1 MSKPL
6 NQSKA
11 EFILAIL
18 FLIFLGASCRK
29 EQALASPN
37 LQAEN
42 LPPVPT
48 NPTLPFGIVAGE
60 LLQNGQPVQFK
71 GVNALNTFGIG
82 DHNLMDEWRIEIV
95 REFIGNLREQPIA
108 GDAIQGA
115 NGAWLHPLQNIVDE
129 NRRHH
134 KVTMLCPFAWVEQS
148 GKQTFFTGLNPSAQ
162 SFYGQYKLKMKDIA
176 NHFKNQPDVWIEVW
190 NEPYHWN
197 NENGYSHELWLK
209 DQKDMVD
216 NLRRV
221 VGFENIILVPG
232 NEQGQSESAILS
244 KGDELL
250 AGRYNLLFDLHAYEK
265 WLINTSETGIIQRIQ
280 ALKNRKCALLFGEI
294 GVINSSG
301 LMQTE
306 AFLAAVDSTKTTTLA
321 WLWNKNSS
329 DPNALLDDVGQEN
342 NVNNNNWG
350 STFKRF
356 LQH

>member
-1 MSKPL
+1 MSKL
-6 NQSKA
+6 LHQSKA
-11 EFILAIL
+11 GFILAL
-18 FLIFLGASCRK
+18 MFLTFLGSSCRK
-29 EQALASPN
+29 EQELTSPS
-37 LQAEN
+37 LHAEN
-42 LPPVPT
+42 LPPVPS
-48 NPTLPFGIVAGE
+48 NPTLPFAIPEGE
-60 LLQNGQPVQFK
+60 LLQNGRPVQFK

-82 DHNLMDEWRIEIV
+82 DHKLMDEWHIEIV

-129 NRRHH
+129 NRRHQQ
-134 KVTMLCPFAWVEQS
+134 VTILCPFGWVDQT
-148 GKQTFFTGLNPSAQ
+148 GKQTLFTGLNPAAQ
-162 SFYGQYKLKMKDIA
+162 SFYAQYKLKMKDIA
-176 NHFKNQPDVWIEVW
+176 HHFKGQPDVWIEVW

-244 KGDELL
+244 KGNELL

-265 WLINTSETGIIQRIQ
+265 WLINTSEAGIIQRIQ
-280 ALKNRKCALLFGEI
+280 ALKNRKCAILFGEI

-301 LMQTE
+301 LMQPET
-306 AFLAAVDSTKTTTLA
+306 FLSAVDATKSTTLA
-321 WLWNKNSS
+321 WLWNKNGN
-329 DPNALLDDVGQEN
+329 DQNALLNDWGQEN
-342 NVNNNNWG
+342 NFNNNDWG
-350 STFKRF
+350 STFRRF
-356 LQH
+356 LED

>member
-1 MSKPL
+1 MSTSL

-11 EFILAIL
+11 GFILAIL

-29 EQALASPN
+29 EQALTSPN

-48 NPTLPFGIVAGE
+48 NPTLPFSIVGGE

-115 NGAWLHPLQNIVDE
+115 NGTWLHPLQNIVDE
-129 NRRHH
+129 NRRHQ
-134 KVTMLCPFAWVEQS
+134 KVTILCPFGWVDQNA
-148 GKQTFFTGLNPSAQ
+148 KQTLFTGLNPSAQ

-176 NHFKNQPDVWIEVW
+176 NHFKDQPDVWIEVW

-221 VGFENIILVPG
+221 VGFQNIILVPG

-244 KGDELL
+244 KGNELL
-250 AGRYNLLFDLHAYEK
+250 VGRYNLLFDLHAYEK
-265 WLINTSETGIIQRIQ
+265 WLLNTNETDIIQRIQ
-280 ALKNRKCALLFGEI
+280 ALKNRKCAILFGEI

-306 AFLAAVDSTKTTTLA
+306 TFLSAVESTKSSTLA
-321 WLWNKNSS
+321 WLWNKNGS
-329 DPNALLDDVGQEN
+329 DQNALLNDAGQEN

-350 STFKRF
+350 NTFKRF